1 MLSVLLYIIS
11 ALMLYCAMLLAF
23 LSGSLAATKWWIFG
37 LFAGLG
43 ALPLFGGLALK
54 RFRTW
59 KRDIGI
65 VLLSASGVATTV
77 ALIIMCIY
85 LDDEMKKIFSKQIDS
100 EVMFTDYVSGG
111 SVIVAG
117 ALLGWLLLRSRPATA
132 SDAGEPGQRRPA

>member
-1 MLSVLLYIIS
+1 VLSVLLYIIS
-11 ALMLYCAMLLAF
+11 ALMLYCAMLLTF
-23 LSGSLAATKWWIFG
+23 LSGSLAAPKWWIFG

-43 ALPLFGGLALK
+43 TLPLFGGLALK

-59 KRDIGI
+59 KRDVGI

>member
-1 MLSVLLYIIS
+1 VLSVLLYIIS

-85 LDDEMKKIFSKQIDS
+85 LDVEMKKIFSKQIDS